1 MQKINSIQYLRAIA
15 VLLVM
20 FSHVFIMR
28 DGLDI
33 ARNPAYVNLQTFGAI
48 GVDIFFVISGFIIT
62 YTAAEWTGKHAAADF
77 AKRRM
82 IRIAP
87 AYYIASALYL
97 ALLGMSVLFQS
108 LPGAHREMDWPTIIK
123 TITILIILYKCI
135 SYNVKVSLI

>member
-97 ALLGMSVLFQS
+97 ALLGMSVLFQ
-108 LPGAHREMDWPTIIK
+108 
-123 TITILIILYKCI
+123 
-135 SYNVKVSLI
+135 